1 MTPNSEFL
9 TMIEPVIDHSLS
21 LLNGRAGREDTA
33 HGIMAAIR
41 RVRGALDEVAGDTA
55 TSLLDGAIRDR
66 LILRNM
72 RRYQSGEPIE
82 IIGLPM
88 PGPSAAIAE
97 PILSSAAESCIL
109 YAREAPDLSGLL
121 LAVFV
126 LVDRLIEALGA
137 TPDCHALVTWL
148 GADPEFGLD
157 IDETDGERV
166 PASLH

>member
-21 LLNGRAGREDTA
+21 LLSGRVGREDTA

-41 RVRGALDEVAGDTA
+41 RVRGALDEAGGDTA

-72 RRYQSGEPIE
+72 RRHQCGEPVE
-82 IIGLPM
+82 IIGLPV
-88 PGPSAAIAE
+88 PGPCAAIAE

-121 LAVFV
+121 LAIFV

-137 TPDCHALVTWL
+137 TPDSHALVTWL
-148 GADPEFGLD
+148 GAGFDFD
-157 IDETDGERV
+157 FDDGEPERV